1 MVLWEARLE
10 SARRPCIAWRW
21 YDPFNPTKSPVF
33 SLSLRL
39 LDCSNPSNG
48 IDTMS
53 CPRITPRHLAVSIT
67 AMLMGALSSL
77 ATASTSTSFPDAAA
91 SDPAKLGWMIGSPPP
106 ADRTVGFEDG
116 SYFQFPA
123 MRWSVSNFR
132 QLMPTINVSRGL
144 GAPVPLQSALRNDI
158 DAISFVPLGAKA
170 SMTWD
175 QSLAATYTDGIV
187 VMHRGKVVYE
197 RYFGVLKPEGQHA
210 AMSVTK
216 SVVGTLG
223 AMLIAEGLIDPSKHV
238 ADYVP
243 ELASSAFGSAT
254 VRQVLDM
261 TTGLKYSEDYADPNA
276 EVWAHAKAGSPLPK
290 PKDYTGPRSYY
301 EFLQTVQLQ
310 GEHGR
315 AFAYKTVNSDVLGW
329 VIARVTGRNVAQ
341 LLSER
346 IWSRLGAEQDAYFTV
361 DSIGTPFAG
370 GGLNTGLRDLAR
382 FGEMLRNDGAFNGQ
396 QIVPKAV
403 VDDIRHGGEKQAFA
417 KAGYDLLKGWSYRS
431 MWWVTDKDGGAF
443 MARGV
448 YGQRIYVDPNAE
460 MVIVRYASHPVAANS
475 ANDPVTLPA
484 FEAMAQYLSRL
495 P

>member
-1 MVLWEARLE
+1 MPMPQFF
-10 SARRPCIAWRW
+10 RRPLPRRTPALLLGFCASIAGAA
-21 YDPFNPTKSPVF
+21 DQPV
-33 SLSLRL
+33 
-39 LDCSNPSNG
+39 
-48 IDTMS
+48 
-53 CPRITPRHLAVSIT
+53 
-67 AMLMGALSSL
+67 
-77 ATASTSTSFPDAAA
+77 FPDAAA
-91 SDPAKLGWMIGSPPP
+91 SDPAKLGWMVGSPPP
-106 ADRTVGFEDG
+106 AERTVRFEDG

-144 GAPVPLQSALRNDI
+144 GAPVALPTTLRSDI
-158 DAISFVPLGAKA
+158 DSLSFTPIGTQQA
-170 SMTWD
+170 MTWE

-187 VMHRGKVVYE
+187 VLHRGKIVYE
-197 RYFGVLKPEGQHA
+197 RYFGVLTPEGQHA

-223 AMLIAEGLIDPSKHV
+223 ATLVAEGRIDASKRV
-238 ADYVP
+238 VDYVP
-243 ELASSAFGSAT
+243 ELAHSAFANAS

-276 EVWAHAKAGSPLPK
+276 EVWAHAQAGNPLPK
-290 PKDYTGPRSYY
+290 PKGYTGPRTYY
-301 EFLQTVQLQ
+301 EFLQSVELE
-310 GEHGR
+310 GKHGV
-315 AFAYKTVNSDVLGW
+315 AFSYKTINTDVLGW
-329 VIARVTGRNVAQ
+329 VIARVSGRNVAQ

-382 FGEMLRNDGAFNGQ
+382 FGEMLRNDGQFNGQ
-396 QIVPKAV
+396 QIIPQAV
-403 VDDIRHGGEKQAFA
+403 VADIRQGGDKQAFA
-417 KAGYDLLKGWSYRS
+417 KAGYALLKGWSYRS
-431 MWWVTDKDGGAF
+431 MWWITNKDGGAF

-448 YGQRIYVDPNAE
+448 HGQRIYIDPKAQ
-460 MVIVRYASHPVAANS
+460 MVIVRYASHPVASNS

-484 FEAMAQYLSRL
+484 FDALAAHLQRL

>member
-1 MVLWEARLE
+1 
-10 SARRPCIAWRW
+10 
-21 YDPFNPTKSPVF
+21 
-33 SLSLRL
+33 
-39 LDCSNPSNG
+39 
-48 IDTMS
+48 
-53 CPRITPRHLAVSIT
+53 
-67 AMLMGALSSL
+67 MLMGALSSL

>member
-1 MVLWEARLE
+1 MPMPQFF
-10 SARRPCIAWRW
+10 RRPLPRRTPALLLGFCASIAGAA
-21 YDPFNPTKSPVF
+21 DQPV
-33 SLSLRL
+33 
-39 LDCSNPSNG
+39 
-48 IDTMS
+48 
-53 CPRITPRHLAVSIT
+53 
-67 AMLMGALSSL
+67 
-77 ATASTSTSFPDAAA
+77 FPDAAA
-91 SDPAKLGWMIGSPPP
+91 SDPAKLGWMVGSPPP
-106 ADRTVGFEDG
+106 AERTVRFEDG

-144 GAPVPLQSALRNDI
+144 GAPVALPTTLRSDI
-158 DAISFVPLGAKA
+158 DSLSFTPIGTQQA
-170 SMTWD
+170 MTWE

-187 VMHRGKVVYE
+187 VLHRGKIVYE
-197 RYFGVLKPEGQHA
+197 RYFGVLTPEGQHA

-223 AMLIAEGLIDPSKHV
+223 ATLVAEGRIDASKRV
-238 ADYVP
+238 VDYVP
-243 ELASSAFGSAT
+243 ELAHSAFANAS

-276 EVWAHAKAGSPLPK
+276 EVWAHAQAGNPLPK
-290 PKDYTGPRSYY
+290 PKGYTGPRTYY
-301 EFLQTVQLQ
+301 EFLQSVELE
-310 GEHGR
+310 GKHGV
-315 AFAYKTVNSDVLGW
+315 AFSYKTINTDVLGW
-329 VIARVTGRNVAQ
+329 VIARVSGRNVAQ

-382 FGEMLRNDGAFNGQ
+382 FGEMLRNDGQFNGQ
-396 QIVPKAV
+396 QIIPQAV
-403 VDDIRHGGEKQAFA
+403 VADIRQGGDKQAFA
-417 KAGYDLLKGWSYRS
+417 KAGYALLKGWSYRS
-431 MWWVTDKDGGAF
+431 MWWVTNKDGGAF

-448 YGQRIYVDPNAE
+448 HGQRIYIDPKAQ
-460 MVIVRYASHPVAANS
+460 MVIVRYASHPVASNS

-484 FEAMAQYLSRL
+484 FDALAAHLQRL

>member
-1 MVLWEARLE
+1 MPNAFASYPVIK
-10 SARRPCIAWRW
+10 SAAA
-21 YDPFNPTKSPVF
+21 
-33 SLSLRL
+33 L
-39 LDCSNPSNG
+39 LIS
-48 IDTMS
+48 
-53 CPRITPRHLAVSIT
+53 V
-67 AMLMGALSSL
+67 LSSI
-77 ATASTSTSFPDAAA
+77 ANASTPPAFPDAAA
-91 SDPAKLGWMIGSPPP
+91 SDPAKLGWMVGSPPP
-106 ADRTVGFEDG
+106 ADRTVRFEDG

-144 GAPVPLQSALRNDI
+144 GAPVALESALRKDI
-158 DAISFVPLGAKA
+158 DAISFTPLGAKEP
-170 SMTWD
+170 MTWE

-187 VMHRGKVVYE
+187 VMHRGKMVYE
-197 RYFGVLKPEGQHA
+197 RYFGVLKPGGQHA

-223 AMLIAEGLIDPSKHV
+223 AMLVAEGQIDPNKRV
-238 ADYVP
+238 AEYVP
-243 ELASSAFGSAT
+243 ELASSAFGNAT

-276 EVWAHAKAGSPLPK
+276 EVWAHANAGSPLPK

-301 EFLQTVQLQ
+301 EFLQTVKPQ
-310 GEHGR
+310 GEHGE
-315 AFAYKTVNSDVLGW
+315 AFAYKTINTDVLGW

-341 LLSER
+341 LMSER

-382 FGEMLRNDGAFNGQ
+382 FGEMLRNDGRFNGQ

-403 VDDIRHGGEKQAFA
+403 VEDIRRGADKQAFA

-431 MWWVTDKDGGAF
+431 MWWVTDKEGGAF

-448 YGQRIYVDPNAE
+448 YGQRIYVDPKDE
-460 MVIVRYASHPVAANS
+460 LVIVRYASHPVAANS

-484 FEAMAQYLSRL
+484 FEALARHLSK
-495 P
+495 